1 MNIASAIVYYDE
13 WHFTFSSYATR
24 FDDVFRSIFF
34 NPTKII
40 KFLKDWAKTW
50 GMKTWMGQLNKND
63 ENVYLSALSGRRL
76 LGMQKNFY

>member
-1 MNIASAIVYYDE
+1 M
-13 WHFTFSSYATR
+13 TF
-24 FDDVFRSIFF
+24 FGQFFF